1 MPKTTAAPKP
11 LPWQRVRSPLAR
23 QRTIFAAAGQ
33 FFFLLWLDA
42 KLGRSSSAIRK
53 RRAQW
58 LVKKLLDLGPT
69 FIKIGQSLSTR
80 ADLLP
85 QEYVMELGLLQ
96 DNVPTFSTAEAI
108 ALIEKELG
116 KPIYTL
122 YREFYDSPIAAASL
136 GQVYRGK
143 LHTGEE
149 VVVKVQRPVL
159 EDLFRVD
166 FQALGKLIRFILYW
180 FPATRKYNLKA
191 IYEEFFS
198 ILYQEIDYVK
208 EAQNAERF
216 AKNFQN
222 ESRIEVPKVYWKY
235 TTNKILTLEFL
246 PGIKID
252 DKKEL
257 EAFGI
262 NPKEVNQLGITF
274 YLKQLLLDGFFQ
286 ADPHPGNMAV
296 SRRNGS
302 LIFYDFGMMYEV
314 NALNKE
320 EMIMAF
326 FAVLRKDQDEVVGRL
341 INMGLIEPVSDM
353 MPVKRLIAFLL
364 DKFTEKP
371 IDFKAFSEI
380 RGELYRMFEQ
390 QPFRLPAQMT
400 YILKALTT
408 LDGIARALDP
418 QYSLVAA
425 AQPFV
430 KSITVS
436 GGQGSII
443 KTLAIQTRDFVK
455 YKLQK
460 PNATEMAIRHLEMR
474 LEQGELELR
483 VQSVESDRALKR
495 IYLALKT
502 LIYACL
508 TGFTLL
514 AGAVLLVGNHN
525 WAILALI
532 LSGLWCLFLLRSLSA
547 LSIREKLDKMAKK

>member
-11 LPWQRVRSPLAR
+11 LPWQRVRSPLSR

-85 QEYVMELGLLQ
+85 QEYVTELGLLQ

-149 VVVKVQRPVL
+149 VVIKVQRPVL
-159 EDLFRVD
+159 EELFRVD

-180 FPATRKYNLKA
+180 FPSTRKYNLKA

-222 ESRIEVPKVYWKY
+222 ESRIEVPKVYWQY
-235 TTNKILTLEFL
+235 TTTKILTLEFL

-371 IDFKAFSEI
+371 IDFQAFSEI

-436 GGQGSII
+436 GGQGNII

-460 PNATEMAIRHLEMR
+460 PNATEMAIRRLEMR
-474 LEQGELELR
+474 LEQGDLELR
-483 VQSVESDRALKR
+483 VQSLESDRALKR

-547 LSIREKLDKMAKK
+547 LSIREKLDKMAKQ